1 MYTKISLRELVNG
14 SVLSMLP
21 IYINALERTTVFCK
35 NMAERRLKPC
45 EFPKD
50 IFLILLVHFFRLSPL
65 VLGMKT
71 NERTICHF

>member
-35 NMAERRLKPC
+35 TMAERTL
-45 EFPKD
+45 
-50 IFLILLVHFFRLSPL
+50 
-65 VLGMKT
+65 
-71 NERTICHF
+71 